1 MRIVG
6 DVDCNTCAYLAS
18 HYCNSCYHN
27 DDFED
32 NYEEASPE
40 ELKKR
45 QRSEQQE
52 MENALYPEAE
62 PVYKEPERKR
72 GTTAKKQDV
81 DVSPE
86 EIEEYL

>member
-1 MRIVG
+1 MGSTAMCDLLRSLYVPFY
-6 DVDCNTCAYLAS
+6 AFMFRRLK
-18 HYCNSCYHN
+18 
-27 DDFED
+27 
-32 NYEEASPE
+32 EAEVPP
-40 ELKKR
+40 
-45 QRSEQQE
+45 
-52 MENALYPEAE
+52 YPEAE

>member
-32 NYEEASPE
+32 NYEH
-40 ELKKR
+40 
-45 QRSEQQE
+45 
-52 MENALYPEAE
+52 
-62 PVYKEPERKR
+62 R
-72 GTTAKKQDV
+72 G
-81 DVSPE
+81 S
-86 EIEEYL
+86 LRGL